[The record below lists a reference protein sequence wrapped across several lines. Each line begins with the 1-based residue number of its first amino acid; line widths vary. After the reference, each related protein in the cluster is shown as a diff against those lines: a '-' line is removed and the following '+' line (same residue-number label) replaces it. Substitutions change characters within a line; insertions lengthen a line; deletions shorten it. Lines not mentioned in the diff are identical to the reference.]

1 MAEAPAASAEGPKYV
16 VTIFEAKDIVKMDM
30 IGHCDP
36 YFILRYGNEEA
47 KTSIKENCSA
57 AVWNETFEF
66 QVTQP
71 EYEDEEE
78 PQELEIFGYDKDMLN
93 SEFFGKATVP
103 LNKQPFDGWVEFW
116 NHNKPG
122 EKAAD
127 LKIRV
132 KFIDPN
138 ATAQVIQDKMGKHWE
153 GVVRVTSRLFR
164 PG

>member
-1 MAEAPAASAEGPKYV
+1 
-16 VTIFEAKDIVKMDM
+16 MDL

-36 YFILRYGNEEA
+36 YFILRYGKVEA

-66 QVTQP
+66 QLD
-71 EYEDEEE
+71 EDANEEDG
-78 PQELEIFGYDKDMLN
+78 PPTELEIFGYDKDMLN

-103 LNKQPFDGWVEFW
+103 LSEKPFDGWVEFW

-127 LKIRV
+127 MKIRV
-132 KFIDPN
+132 KYMDPN
-138 ATAQVIQDKMGKHWE
+138 ANVQGGPQNQLGQHWDN
-153 GVVRVTSRLFR
+153 VVRVTGRMFR